1 MAEEIKDGGP
11 AFPFEYEV
19 PNIPEFDPERPNAMY
34 PMTKSKVVCPGMTL
48 RDYFAAK
55 ALGGIATVDILK
67 SAMTE
72 EECEL
77 VLVNA
82 AELSYRLADAMLAAR
97 ENGNG

>member
-1 MAEEIKDGGP
+1 MAEKIKDGGP

-55 ALGGIATVDILK
+55 AMQGFIHRYDEFDDLDQIV
-67 SAMTE
+67 SE
-72 EECEL
+72 
-77 VLVNA
+77 
-82 AELSYRLADAMLAAR
+82 SYLMADKMLATR